1 MTTQELFQTVQNSD
15 IAIALGQAHIFFG
28 ILAQLFHISGLI
40 LLLTSILLVNLR
52 LLGVGLTHF
61 STPELAKYT
70 KPFVLTGLV
79 FLVISGLFM
88 LVPSAALYEPN
99 PAFWLK
105 LKLFAVALVIQFTL
119 YRVVTTATTPNR
131 LLAIITAIISLL
143 LWFSVGLAG
152 RAIGFVAA

>member
-1 MTTQELFQTVQNSD
+1 MSTESIFQAIQNSS
-15 IAIALGQAHIFFG
+15 IAISLGQAHLVFG
-28 ILAQLFHISGLI
+28 IFAQLFHIAGLV

-61 STPELAKYT
+61 SAPQLAGYT
-70 KPFVLTGLV
+70 KPFIITGLV
-79 FLVISGLFM
+79 FLLLSGIFM
-88 LVPSAALYEPN
+88 LIPSAALYEPN

-105 LKLFAVALVIQFTL
+105 MKLLILALVVQYSLFNYVST
-119 YRVVTTATTPNR
+119 RDNPAPW
-131 LLAIITAIISLL
+131 LAVITAIISLA

>member
-1 MTTQELFQTVQNSD
+1 MNTHIVFQAIQNSSL
-15 IAIALGQAHIFFG
+15 AVTLGQAHLVYGIF
-28 ILAQLFHISGLI
+28 AQLFHIAGLV

-52 LLGVGLTHF
+52 LLGVGLIYF
-61 STPELAKYT
+61 SAPELANYT
-70 KPFVLTGLV
+70 RPFVFTGLI
-79 FLVISGLFM
+79 FLLLSGLFM

-105 LKLFAVALVIQFTL
+105 MKLLGAALIVQYSIYRKVTRTANPSPWVA
-119 YRVVTTATTPNR
+119 A
-131 LLAIITAIISLL
+131 ITAIVSLV